1 MVKKVPKYWYKI
13 KLPIA
18 DCEVYRVGNGTI
30 CTEAKLVSLGPKFGP
45 RVSTCEPWP
54 PNVRLCSD
62 RPAPPSGQWLIN
74 KARPSADP
82 HNSSNQLSMASSIT
96 GHCCNYSLDC
106 RPCHRQCWYFI
117 GPPGAGQLRR
127 LYRYIYYI
135 YLYTEYWFYYSWLGL
150 QKVNVTPIPSFY
162 QVFIKKSDD
171 TGETFRQD
179 TWT

>member
-1 MVKKVPKYWYKI
+1 M
-13 KLPIA
+13 
-18 DCEVYRVGNGTI
+18 
-30 CTEAKLVSLGPKFGP
+30 SLGPKFGP

-127 LYRYIYYI
+127 LYRYIFYI

-150 QKVNVTPIPSFY
+150 QKINFSLSDCDLGIIFFLTWEKSNCI
-162 QVFIKKSDD
+162 IKLIYNGPFKVILTKCSKYNILGFWKAL
-171 TGETFRQD
+171 TKLQAKIRL
-179 TWT
+179 

>member
-1 MVKKVPKYWYKI
+1 M
-13 KLPIA
+13 
-18 DCEVYRVGNGTI
+18 
-30 CTEAKLVSLGPKFGP
+30 SLGPKFGP

-135 YLYTEYWFYYSWLGL
+135 YELVSIHRVLILLLMIRITKGKLFFVWLWFGNYFFLIWEKSNCIIKLIHNGHFKVILTKCSKYNILGFWKAL
-150 QKVNVTPIPSFY
+150 TKL
-162 QVFIKKSDD
+162 
-171 TGETFRQD
+171 
-179 TWT
+179 

>member
-1 MVKKVPKYWYKI
+1 MRFYKLFAYIWYYTK
-13 KLPIA
+13 
-18 DCEVYRVGNGTI
+18 EVYLGYT
-30 CTEAKLVSLGPKFGP
+30 KLQISLHFLLLLQVMALYVQTLGPKFGP

-150 QKVNVTPIPSFY
+150 QKVNFSL
-162 QVFIKKSDD
+162 SDCD
-171 TGETFRQD
+171 LGIIFF
-179 TWT
+179 